1 MKFDTLST
9 ESLHMSRSESV
20 SELSSE
26 LHGLAGLATLRPR
39 SSLGKE
45 SEVTPPKTY
54 GGLGKSLTS
63 FLTIIF

>member
-1 MKFDTLST
+1 
-9 ESLHMSRSESV
+9 MSRSESV

-54 GGLGKSLTS
+54 GGLGKSQTY
-63 FLTIIF
+63 FLLKNNILIY